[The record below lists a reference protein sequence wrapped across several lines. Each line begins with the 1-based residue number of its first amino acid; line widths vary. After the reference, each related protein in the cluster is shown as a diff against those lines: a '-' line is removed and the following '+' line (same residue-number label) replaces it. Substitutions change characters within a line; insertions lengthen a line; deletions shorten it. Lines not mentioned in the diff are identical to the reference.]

1 MIRVLLVAPSP
12 ALRAG
17 LRSLLAPDA
26 RVEVVGEAA
35 RLVDFDLDEN
45 EADIVIMSASNA
57 SFSSFGLTLPDS
69 IAMLLLSDSP
79 LPATDAL
86 RSRPAWGILPSDAS
100 PEELLAAVHALAEGL
115 IVGTRALLLPDEA
128 SAPLARGPLTERELE
143 VLNLLSKGLANKQ
156 MAAALG
162 ISEHTIKFHVS
173 SIYSKLN
180 ATNRT
185 EAVRAGLRGGWIAL

>member
-1 MIRVLLVAPSP
+1 VIRVLLVAPSP

-17 LRSLLAPDA
+17 LRSLLASDA
-26 RVEVVGEAA
+26 RVEVVDEAA
-35 RLVDFDLDEN
+35 RLVDFDLDET
-45 EADIVIMSASNA
+45 EADVIIASASSA
-57 SFSSFGLTLPDS
+57 SFSDFELALPDS
-69 IAMLLLSDSP
+69 ISVLLLSDSP
-79 LPATDAL
+79 LPASDAL
-86 RSRPAWGILPSDAS
+86 RARPAWGILPTDAS

-115 IVGTRALLLPDEA
+115 IVGTRALLLPDDSSE
-128 SAPLARGPLTERELE
+128 PPTRGPLTDRELE

-156 MAAALG
+156 IAAALG